1 MIGVIVGVVVLVLT
15 ASALGFVWYQRA
27 YATTPAQ
34 LLPKD
39 TLAYIAVA
47 NYREGDATNPWINL
61 QQLLRNFPLAKD
73 LQIADSANSFRRAI
87 SQSLGGTVALE
98 KIPDIGE
105 EITVGLTY
113 LPDSAKKLSLLFT
126 PDTGSR
132 VAGITS
138 NAEAAEPTTPGIAPA
153 DLPGIVVFVPLKN
166 PIELLNLLRQISDES
181 QVDIQPISGE
191 KLIYKITP
199 KGALE
204 QQRKSYTQVRE
215 IYSTL
220 VGRHLVFGLRL
231 EDIKKV
237 TDNSSLFGLPGAG
250 DSFASVAAYKNIVRE
265 VEKERPLAWYVTQDP
280 FKNPGRLFSFFTAS
294 QTAKVADKKAEGT
307 YLAGR
312 LVAETEGI
320 RLHSWYPT
328 LASTEHLK
336 PTSQEQNLISKLPE
350 KILGDWVS
358 LYIEQRDVDGI
369 LGWSL
374 RDGNDDIKGMLQKI
388 GQEVLGLDIEKEVLP
403 VLSGKTALMLA
414 PRYDGN
420 PPHAALVV
428 ESEENETVLRDK
440 VNKSFSAIQAAWEKK
455 IADDLEQNRQT
466 LERYREIYSSSG
478 SSLPSYLQDLRTA
491 PARVERVEEPFRST
505 QIVTLKIPDSRALLG
520 VQQLS
525 YMVSGQ
531 RLVVATET
539 QAVKELADSLQ
550 GQGPFPP
557 LLRSTALSAQI
568 QRHPAATTHF
578 TYLYPQGIVGIL
590 KWALCGSG
598 GLCQVG
604 DPSTEA
610 IAEVI
615 SSHLLVTRTLGSSFT
630 EQDGGASEA
639 VFLQLLPLSAE
650 QQQKFSEAAKQLGIG
665 ESELSE
671 TGSGVGGFLEE
682 MLGGLFQRSISPE
695 DSYRPGSSSSPGAKS
710 NDARIKSNIGQLR
723 TLAEV
728 FYDSN
733 KASYAG
739 VDSCFT
745 TPTATTCKDAS
756 IASSVQMLKD
766 DLATAMGGVSN
777 LETNATSAAFCISHS
792 LRSAGSSVCVDATGQ
807 FVESPTATCGVAAT
821 QCPK

>member
-1 MIGVIVGVVVLVLT
+1 MADVPLSTPETPAKSKLLIWILVVVGVLILT
-15 ASALGFVWYQRA
+15 ASALGFAWYRRA

-47 NYREGDATNPWINL
+47 NYQEGDAANPWINL

-73 LQIADSANSFRRAI
+73 LQIADSANAFRRAI
-87 SQSLGGTVALE
+87 SQSLGGTIALE

-126 PDTGSR
+126 PDTGSQ

-181 QVDIQPISGE
+181 QVDIQPVNGE

-204 QQRKSYTQVRE
+204 QQRRSYTQLRE

-231 EDIKKV
+231 EDVKKV
-237 TDNSSLFGLPGAG
+237 TDNSSFFGLPGAG
-250 DSFASVAAYKNIVRE
+250 DSFADVAAYKNIARE
-265 VEKERPLAWYVTQDP
+265 VDKERPLAWYVTQDP
-280 FKNPGRLFSFFTAS
+280 FKNPGTLFSFFTAS
-294 QTAKVADKKAEGT
+294 RAGQAAGKEAKGT

-312 LVAETEGI
+312 LVAETEGL
-320 RLHSWYPT
+320 RLHSWFPT
-328 LASTEHLK
+328 LASTENLK
-336 PTSQEQNLISKLPE
+336 PISQEQNLISKLPE

-374 RDGNDDIKGMLQKI
+374 RDGNDDIKGMLQEI

-428 ESEENETVLRDK
+428 ESEASEAVLRDK
-440 VNKSFSAIQAAWEKK
+440 TNKAFSTIQIAWGKK
-455 IADDLEQNRQT
+455 LARNVEQN
-466 LERYREIYSSSG
+466 
-478 SSLPSYLQDLRTA
+478 
-491 PARVERVEEPFRST
+491 VERVEELFRNIT
-505 QIVTLKIPDSRALLG
+505 IVTLRIPDSRALLG
-520 VQQLS
+520 VQELS
-525 YMVSGQ
+525 YAVVGQ
-531 RLVVATET
+531 RLVVATGT
-539 QAVKELADSLQ
+539 QAVKELVDSLQ
-550 GQGPFPP
+550 SQGPFPP
-557 LLRSTALSAQI
+557 LLRSSAMAGQL
-568 QRHPAATTHF
+568 QRHPDATTHF

-590 KWALCGSG
+590 KWVLCGSG

-610 IAEVI
+610 IAEII

-639 VFLQLLPLSAE
+639 VFLQLLPLAAE
-650 QQQKFSEAAKQLGIG
+650 QQQKFSQAAKQLGIG

-671 TGSGVGGFLEE
+671 TGSGAGGFLEE
-682 MLGGLFQRSISPE
+682 ILGGFFQQSISPE
-695 DSYRPGSSSSPGAKS
+695 
-710 NDARIKSNIGQLR
+710 NN
-723 TLAEV
+723 
-728 FYDSN
+728 
-733 KASYAG
+733 
-739 VDSCFT
+739 
-745 TPTATTCKDAS
+745 
-756 IASSVQMLKD
+756 
-766 DLATAMGGVSN
+766 
-777 LETNATSAAFCISHS
+777 
-792 LRSAGSSVCVDATGQ
+792 
-807 FVESPTATCGVAAT
+807 
-821 QCPK
+821 